1 MNPLAEFRMLNEKID
16 ELEAKLSRAEKII
29 KIQGEALIEIQV
41 LQYLGKNNQGKMYIQ
56 ACQAIKEVEELRN
69 E

>member
-41 LQYLGKNNQGKMYIQ
+41 LQYLGKNNQSKMYIQ
-56 ACQAIKEVEELRN
+56 ACQAIKEVQELRN